1 MVSQSNF
8 AFTFNFSLH
17 LLLDPIHIS
26 FVLSE
31 VIFSPDREPYISRM
45 LRFA

>member
-8 AFTFNFSLH
+8 AFTFKFVLH

-31 VIFSPDREPYISRM
+31 FIFSPEREPYISRM
-45 LRFA
+45 LRVA